1 MRAARQYQQMAAAL
15 LLLLV
20 AAACWDSTRPPD
32 FGFLRVSVKT
42 SGGDPDV
49 DGYYVV
55 VDSLPPSYLRPY
67 ETIQGRSVKPGPHTV
82 MLEGVAENCSVTG
95 SLTRLATVTTD
106 RIAEVVF
113 EVVCVATGVAVTA
126 STSGLDHPND
136 YRVSLDGRSV
146 GAVDPNGSTVVGRL
160 EPGPHKVSLTIPGST
175 CSVAGEN
182 PITVDVVPHT
192 VTPIRFQI
200 MCVAPIRRAKIAYQL
215 DTVFDGAVGTA
226 IATVNLDG
234 SGMEILRLGSSPSW
248 SPNGTTLIFSDV
260 KCDYDFYYYY
270 FLGCNGGLVIMD
282 PESWST
288 TRPALGN
295 EAAAPVWAPTGDA
308 IAATVAG
315 SLSILKLDGSPRTSV
330 PLPNVQV
337 GRLTWSP
344 DGRRIAFTCSIS
356 GALGICMV
364 NRDGTAFTRL
374 VTDTAFVASASD
386 PAWSPDGKRIAFARS
401 IGDMALL
408 TLDGGAVT
416 RLTEGSEPAWSPDGS
431 KLVFVGK
438 GGLFTINADGSDRRQ
453 LTTGNHHAP
462 AWRP

>member
-1 MRAARQYQQMAAAL
+1 
-15 LLLLV
+15 V
-20 AAACWDSTRPPD
+20 
-32 FGFLRVSVKT
+32 
-42 SGGDPDV
+42 
-49 DGYYVV
+49 
-55 VDSLPPSYLRPY
+55 
-67 ETIQGRSVKPGPHTV
+67 
-82 MLEGVAENCSVTG
+82 
-95 SLTRLATVTTD
+95 ATVTTE
-106 RIAEVVF
+106 RTAEVVF

-146 GAVDPNGSTVVGRL
+146 GAVEPNGSTVVGRL
-160 EPGPHKVSLTIPGST
+160 APGTHKISLTVPGST

-182 PITVDVVPHT
+182 PITVEVTPRT
-192 VTPIRFQI
+192 VTPIRFEI
-200 MCVAPIRRAKIAYQL
+200 KCVPPIRRAKIAYQL
-215 DTVFDGAVGTA
+215 DTVFEGAVGSA

-234 SGMEILRLGSSPSW
+234 SGMEVLRLGTSPSW
-248 SPNGTTLIFSDV
+248 SPNGTTLIFSDAT
-260 KCDYDFYYYY
+260 CDSYYYY
-270 FLGCNGGLVIMD
+270 YYYYGCTGGLVIMD

-315 SLSILKLDGSPRTSV
+315 NLSILKLDGSPRTSV

-337 GRLTWSP
+337 GRPTWSP
-344 DGRRIAFTCSIS
+344 DGRRLAFTCSIS
-356 GALGICMV
+356 GASSICMV
-364 NRDGTAFTRL
+364 NRDGTGFTRL
-374 VTDTAFVASASD
+374 VTDTAFVVSASD
-386 PAWSPDGKRIAFARS
+386 PAWSPDGKRIAFARG
-401 IGDMALL
+401 IGDIALL
-408 TLDGGAVT
+408 TLDGGGVT
-416 RLTEGSEPAWSPDGS
+416 ALTEGSQPAWSPDGS